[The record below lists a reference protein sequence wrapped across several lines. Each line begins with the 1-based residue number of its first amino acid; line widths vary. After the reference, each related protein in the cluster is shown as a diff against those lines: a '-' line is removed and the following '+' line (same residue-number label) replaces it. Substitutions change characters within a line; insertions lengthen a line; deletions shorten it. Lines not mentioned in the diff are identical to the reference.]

1 MNEEN
6 FGIFDWKEVDA
17 LVATFLWCLPP
28 SIQRFPPSCYILPD
42 LFQRPQDLSA
52 LLAVEQIAPIFLP
65 SKMQVPMREG
75 ETTLPG

>member
-1 MNEEN
+1 MMNEKD
-6 FGIFDWKEVDA
+6 FGIFDWKEVD
-17 LVATFLWCLPP
+17 VAKFLWCLPP
-28 SIQRFPPSCYILPD
+28 RIQKFVPSCYSLPD